1 MIAVLMWCLLSQTGA
16 AAEPGEQALAEAKTY
31 FEAGRQAY
39 EATDY
44 LTAAQAFAQ
53 AQALAPRAAIVF
65 SMAQAYR
72 QQYFLDRRVEHLQRA
87 IELYGEYVAQT
98 DKGGRKGDAQRFKAE
113 LERELKLVSTK
124 ASQPPPLEAGEVG
137 KGKTQLMISSRTP
150 GATASLDGGEPQ
162 EMPLIAE
169 VEPGPHEV
177 KVEAEGFLSAGVKQ
191 TAVEG
196 RLVVAEI
203 NLAEKPAA
211 VRVNAP
217 EGAEVSVDGRYVGQA
232 PLLFPIQL
240 RAGSH
245 FLAVTDRGSHAF
257 VRELSLDRG
266 QELSLTA
273 SLETTAQRDVSYY
286 FIGGGAVLFAGT
298 LGTAI
303 GALVS
308 EGGAR
313 LIRRKIEVDQV
324 NITAEERADYEK
336 LRELR
341 GTLIATSSGLLV
353 GALALGLTGGLL
365 YALDNPGV
373 HSRKPAELEED
384 AFSIAPVIG
393 DGQFG
398 AMVGGSF

>member
-1 MIAVLMWCLLSQTGA
+1 MIAVLLLCAIAQAS
-16 AAEPGEQALAEAKTY
+16 EPELAEAKTY

-44 LTAAQAFAQ
+44 LTAAQAFEQ

-72 QQYFLDRRVEHLQRA
+72 QQYFLDRRLEHLQRA

-113 LERELKLVSTK
+113 LERELKAVKSKNTP
-124 ASQPPPLEAGEVG
+124 AIEPSAEVG

-150 GATASLDGGEPQ
+150 GAMAALNGGEPQ

-169 VEPGPHEV
+169 VDPGPHEV
-177 KVEAEGFLSAGVKQ
+177 KVEAEGFVPSSVKQ

-313 LIRRKIEVDQV
+313 LIKRKIEVDQV

-365 YALDNPGV
+365 YALDSPGV
-373 HSRKPAELEED
+373 RSRKPAELEED
-384 AFSIAPVIG
+384 AFTIAPVIG
-393 DGQFG
+393 EGQIG
-398 AMVGGSF
+398 AMLGGSF